1 MSPDHTLYQKEAQGK
16 KSVEQ
21 ETDDSSTGDGENQHA
36 VALDVN
42 EDVLAPNPVQDHYDS
57 SQDDSEIEEE
67 LTQNENGGP
76 EDVMSRNINA
86 YYSVNSEEINC
97 ESDSD
102 SNDSEF

>member
-57 SQDDSEIEEE
+57 SQDDSEMEEE

-76 EDVMSRNINA
+76 EDVISRNINT
-86 YYSVNSEEINC
+86 YCSVNSEEINC